1 MPSAKPTQPIKL
13 YRAELSGHSH
23 RVQLFLALLDL
34 PFTLIDV
41 DMAHGAHKQPDFLAR
56 NPLGQ
61 VPVIEEGDACLY
73 DSNAILVYLAK
84 KYDDGRWLPEDPVS
98 AARVQQ
104 WLSLAAGQIAYGP
117 AAARMANI
125 FGAPFDHEK
134 AGAAANRLL
143 TVLDGELSRRNFAIG
158 DTPTIADIAGYS
170 YIAKAPEGGISLEP
184 YPAVTAWLRRIE
196 ALPGFVPFK
205 ETRVGLLSGKAG

>member
-1 MPSAKPTQPIKL
+1 MASSKPVQPIKL

-23 RVQLFLALLDL
+23 RVQLFLELLGL
-34 PFTLIDV
+34 PYELVNV
-41 DMAHGAHKQPDFLAR
+41 DMAHGAHKQPDFLAK

-61 VPVIEEGDACLY
+61 VPVIEDGDICLY

-84 KYDDGRWLPEDPVS
+84 KYDDGHWLPADPVS
-98 AARVQQ
+98 AAHIQQ

-125 FGAPFDHEK
+125 FGVPFNHDNAK
-134 AGAAANRLL
+134 AMANNLL
-143 TVLDGELSRRNFAIG
+143 SVLDAHLARRNFALG

-170 YIAKAPEGGISLEP
+170 YISKAPEGGISLEP
-184 YPAVTAWLRRIE
+184 YPAVMAWLQRLEGLR
-196 ALPGFVPFK
+196 GFVPFK
-205 ETRVGLLSGKAG
+205 ESKVGLLAESAA